1 MIGYRC
7 IACAKTQ
14 TADFDGFVCPACGNN
29 LDILY
34 DYPAA
39 VEAFTQRLGSQPV
52 DMFDYG
58 ELLPVAT
65 ESAFPLRIGA
75 TPLYA
80 ATRLGEFLGLKNLY
94 LKDESGNPSASI
106 KDRASAIA
114 LQRAIDTG
122 AGVVATAS
130 TGNAG
135 SSLACLSAALGVRAV
150 VFVPETAPVAK
161 LTQLLSYGARVLAV
175 RGSYDDCFDLCMTAC
190 EEFGWF
196 NRNTGHNPFTREGKK
211 TCAYEI
217 WRAFGGELPDRIIVA
232 TGDGNIISG
241 IWKGCRDLQAAGL
254 VGRLPKIDA
263 AQSVNSAAI
272 SHSVHRLREGQG
284 DTTDWTRVELDTVE
298 ADTVADSIAV
308 DRPRDGLAAVRAVI
322 ESGGEAVTV
331 PDAEILDAIP
341 LMSRLTGVFPEPAAA
356 AALAAIKRMHER
368 GAIDAAERIVCVV
381 TGNGLKDTDSAARAV
396 GRPTVIE
403 PTIESVISATRM
415 AEEGQ

>member
-1 MIGYRC
+1 MIGYCC

-14 TADFDGFVCPACGNN
+14 AADFDGFVCPACGNN
-29 LDILY
+29 LDIIY
-34 DYPAA
+34 DYAA
-39 VEAFTQRLGSQPV
+39 AAAAFTQKLGSQPV
-52 DMFDYG
+52 DIFDYA
-58 ELLPVAT
+58 ELLPVVT

-80 ATRLGEFLGLKNLY
+80 ATALGEFLGLTNLY

-114 LQRAIDTG
+114 VQRAIDTG
-122 AGVVATAS
+122 ADIVATAS

-150 VFVPETAPVAK
+150 VFVPETAPAAK

-217 WRAFGGELPDRIIVA
+217 WRAFGGELPDRIVVA

-254 VGRLPKIDA
+254 AARLPRIDA
-263 AQSVNSAAI
+263 AQSVDSAAI
-272 SHSVHRLREGQG
+272 SHSVHRLREARS
-284 DTTDWTRVELDTVE
+284 DTTDWTGVEVDKVA
-298 ADTVADSIAV
+298 ADTIADSIAV
-308 DRPRDGLAAVRAVI
+308 DEPRDGLAAVRAVI

-341 LMSRLTGVFPEPAAA
+341 LMSRLAGVFPEPAAA
-356 AALAAIKRMHER
+356 AALAAVKRMR
-368 GAIDAAERIVCVV
+368 ASGTIDATERVVCVV
-381 TGNGLKDTDSAARAV
+381 TGNGLKDTGSAARAA
-396 GRPTVIE
+396 GHPTVIE
-403 PTIESVISATRM
+403 PRIESVRTLLPRILS
-415 AEEGQ
+415 

>member
-1 MIGYRC
+1 MIGYIC
-7 IACAKTQ
+7 IACGKKQSASY
-14 TADFDGFVCPACGNN
+14 DGFVCPSCGNN

-34 DYPAA
+34 DYSAA
-39 VEAFTQRLGSQPV
+39 ADVFQQLLGTQPV
-52 DMFDYG
+52 DIFDYG
-58 ELLPVAT
+58 ELLPVSREA
-65 ESAFPLRIGA
+65 AFPLRIGA

-80 ATRLGEFLGLKNLY
+80 APALGEFLGLANLY
-94 LKDESGNPSASI
+94 LKDETGNPSASI

-114 LQRAIDTG
+114 VQRAIETG
-122 AGVVATAS
+122 AKIVATAS

-135 SSLACLSAALGVRAV
+135 SSLGCISAALGVKAV
-150 VFVPETAPVAK
+150 VFVPETAPAAK

-175 RGSYDDCFDLCMTAC
+175 RGRYDDCFDLCMTAC

-232 TGDGNIISG
+232 VGDGNIISG

-263 AQSVNSAAI
+263 AQSDRSDAI
-272 SHSVHRLREGQG
+272 SRSVHELRATRS
-284 DTTDWTRVELDTVE
+284 DTTDWTRIEVGKVE

-308 DRPRDGLAAVRAVI
+308 DQPRDGLAAVRAII

-331 PDAEILDAIP
+331 QDAEILEAIP
-341 LMSRLTGVFPEPAAA
+341 LMSRFTGVFPEPAAA
-356 AALAAIKRMHER
+356 AALAAVKRMR
-368 GAIDAAERIVCVV
+368 AGGMIDAMERVVCVV
-381 TGNGLKDTDSAARAV
+381 TGNGLKDTGSAARNA

-403 PTIESVISATRM
+403 PTIEAVRAHLPRIVS
-415 AEEGQ
+415 

>member
-14 TADFDGFVCPACGNN
+14 AANYDGFVCPACGNN

-34 DYPAA
+34 DYSAA
-39 VEAFTQRLGSQPV
+39 AEGFTQKLGSQPV
-52 DMFDYG
+52 DIFDYAG
-58 ELLPVAT
+58 LLPVARET
-65 ESAFPLRIGA
+65 SFPLRIGA

-80 ATRLGEFLGLKNLY
+80 VPALGEFLGLSNLY

-114 LQRAIDTG
+114 LQRAIETG
-122 AGVVATAS
+122 AGIVAAAS

-135 SSLACLSAALGVRAV
+135 SSLGCLSAALGVRAV
-150 VFVPETAPVAK
+150 VFVPETAPIAK

-175 RGSYDDCFDLCMTAC
+175 RGRYDDCFDLCMAAC

-217 WRAFGGELPDRIIVA
+217 WRDFGGELPDRIVVA

-263 AQSVNSAAI
+263 AQSVHSAAI
-272 SHSVHRLREGQG
+272 SHSVYKLREARS
-284 DTTDWTRVELDTVE
+284 DTTDWTRVEVDKVE
-298 ADTVADSIAV
+298 ADTIADSIAV

-322 ESGGEAVTV
+322 ESRGEAVTV

-341 LMSRLTGVFPEPAAA
+341 LMARFTGVFPEPAAA
-356 AALAAIKRMHER
+356 AALAAIKRMRSR
-368 GAIDAAERIVCVV
+368 GTIDAAERVVCVV
-381 TGNGLKDTDSAARAV
+381 TGNGLKDIGSAARAA
-396 GRPTVIE
+396 GHPTVIE
-403 PTIESVISATRM
+403 PTIEAVRANLSRLAL
-415 AEEGQ
+415 